1 MPPRID
7 AKRSYTLHNRVTA
20 RPAREARLRSNREWM
35 TLESTIVNPPE
46 TTVANADLWTK
57 YFRQEWE
64 RWLPP
69 RATQESPLAAV
80 AESTAAQVAGL
91 LTLVAAGP
99 IAWLYSA
106 NAAQLGIER
115 RASDPV
121 SMVPEAPAAPEHHAA

>member
-1 MPPRID
+1 MPPSID
-7 AKRSYTLHNRVTA
+7 AKRSYSLHSRVTA

-35 TLESTIVNPPE
+35 TLESTNVNPPE

-69 RATQESPLAAV
+69 RTAQESPLAAV

-115 RASDPV
+115 RPTDPV
-121 SMVPEAPAAPEHHAA
+121 IIHPEPPAQEHHAA

>member
-1 MPPRID
+1 
-7 AKRSYTLHNRVTA
+7 
-20 RPAREARLRSNREWM
+20 M
-35 TLESTIVNPPE
+35 TLESTNVNPPE

-69 RATQESPLAAV
+69 RTTESPLAAV

-115 RASDPV
+115 RPTDPV
-121 SMVPEAPAAPEHHAA
+121 SMVPEPTATPEHHAA